1 MVVELLRNS
10 EIGMQTRDRLTLLE
24 AVAVAR
30 VLQTARV
37 VHKYFYWG
45 LSRKVSCWLCWR
57 VNPQKHQL
65 MTEIK
70 TEH

>member
-24 AVAVAR
+24 AVAVER

-45 LSRKVSCWLCWR
+45 LSRKVSCRLCWR
-57 VNPQKHQL
+57 VNPR
-65 MTEIK
+65 K
-70 TEH
+70 TTIDDGN